1 MTPLDLLDTFDGTTG
16 KIALVATYDFDPLF
30 FERRVLRK
38 KGFAGADRI
47 LVLMDAGRY
56 AELVDEGLPV
66 SGFNRRY
73 LVAPIDRHPYV
84 FHPKLYLMIGERR
97 VAGVVGSNNCTNA
110 GLAYNMELCSAFAA
124 EPPDQTLNSG
134 QWVLRQIFQAIRA
147 FAADAPGFETTL
159 QKEFFLPVERQHPW
173 LAGGVTPDEDQK
185 AIELLHSHQGRLWPE
200 LKKRLAG
207 KSVKKIT
214 ILAPFYDRDLRL
226 LNTIKTAWP
235 DARLSIFAQQKY
247 ATLEGKRLAALLY
260 KKDRLF
266 AVTPPAGRRL
276 HAKALAFETA
286 KETFWL
292 TGSANATEAAVDGG
306 NTESV
311 LWFSSEETAETLFKD
326 DALTIEAID
335 PAKFEAGPGEEPNN
349 EYDRTAPVLELESAT
364 LNQDGSLELG
374 FEAPASV
381 CELTVRIKNFN
392 ESQPF
397 LSLHV
402 GSSAGRARLE
412 LSENQIAQIRGAALC
427 ELKGMQSGREVTSNK
442 AALVQLHE
450 LLKEHEPAT
459 GSSNRK
465 RKISETGEELVA
477 HLDTLGT
484 VREAV
489 EFLDHCSIRFE
500 DGETSD
506 RGMRKPNWKPR
517 DPFVADIPTQWLS
530 EPFNNTAESL
540 KEAVWRFVTRHQ
552 DEKLQRHIRRGN
564 LNGLPNFLDIFRTLN
579 GLLITFNRRK
589 LNGVPIMPH
598 PYVVHG
604 IRTNLDLLMGNYDT
618 EGEHEAGF
626 VDAINANV
634 RGDWKLVQERLQTEH
649 VPQILRAAADAMIAV
664 RRAGTKPQGKDTWSA
679 DQLKRVSDWIARQG
693 LSAPSA
699 EEVRLAG
706 AEYMTVPLA
715 A

>member
-1 MTPLDLLDTFDGTTG
+1 MPADTR
-16 KIALVATYDFDPLF
+16 ALV
-30 FERRVLRK
+30 
-38 KGFAGADRI
+38 G
-47 LVLMDAGRY
+47 
-56 AELVDEGLPV
+56 EGLPV

-73 LVAPIDRHPYV
+73 LVAPIDRRPYA
-84 FHPKLYLMIGERR
+84 FHPKLYLLIDERR
-97 VAGVVGSNNCTNA
+97 VTGVVGSNNCTNA
-110 GLAYNMELCSAFAA
+110 GLAYNMELCSAFSA
-124 EPPDQTLNSG
+124 EAPDQTLNSG

-147 FAADAPGFETTL
+147 FAADATDFKNTL

-173 LAGGVTPDEDQK
+173 LAGGAAQEEDRK

-207 KSVKKIT
+207 KSIKKIMV
-214 ILAPFYDRDLRL
+214 LSPFYDRDLRL
-226 LNTIKTAWP
+226 LKTLKTAWP
-235 DARLSIFAQQKY
+235 NARLSIFAQQKY
-247 ATLEGKRLAALLY
+247 ATLEGKKLAGILH

-266 AVTPPAGRRL
+266 AVIPPAGRRL

-292 TGSANATEAAVDGG
+292 TGSVNATEAAVDGG
-306 NTESV
+306 NTELA
-311 LWFSSEETAETLFKD
+311 LWFSSEETAEALFED
-326 DALTIEAID
+326 DALTIDAID
-335 PAKFEAGPGEEPNN
+335 PAKFEGGPGEEPSNKD
-349 EYDRTAPVLELESAT
+349 DRTAPVLVLGSAT

-374 FEAPASV
+374 LQAPPSV
-381 CELTVRIKNFN
+381 RELTVRVKNFN
-392 ESQPF
+392 ELQPF
-397 LSLHV
+397 LSVHV
-402 GSSAGRARLE
+402 GSSAGRARLA

-427 ELKGMQSGREVTSNK
+427 DLKGMQNGREVTSNK
-442 AALVQLHE
+442 VALVQLNE
-450 LLKEHEPAT
+450 LLKEHEPET

-477 HLDTLGT
+477 YLDSLGT

-500 DGETSD
+500 DGETSS
-506 RGMRKPNWKPR
+506 RGPGRPNWKPR

-552 DEKLQRHIRRGN
+552 DEKLRRHIRRGN

-579 GLLITFNRRK
+579 GLLVAFNRRK
-589 LNGVPIMPH
+589 PNGVPIMPY
-598 PYVVHG
+598 PYVVQG
-604 IRTNLDLLMGNYDT
+604 IRTNLDLHIGCYDA
-618 EGEHEAGF
+618 EGEYEPGF

-634 RGDWKLVQERLQTEH
+634 RGDWKLVQERLQAEH

-664 RRAGTKPQGKDTWSA
+664 RRAGIKPQGKDTWSA
-679 DQLKRVSDWIARQG
+679 GQLKRVSDWIARQG
-693 LSAPSA
+693 LAAPSA

-706 AEYMTVPLA
+706 EEYMTLPLA